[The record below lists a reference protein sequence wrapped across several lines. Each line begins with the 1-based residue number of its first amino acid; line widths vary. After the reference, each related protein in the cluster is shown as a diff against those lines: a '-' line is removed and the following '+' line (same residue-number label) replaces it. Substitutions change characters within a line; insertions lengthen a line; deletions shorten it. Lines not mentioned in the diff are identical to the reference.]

1 MPDSSTSTLVKV
13 LLAVFSGVAGAALVA
28 AAFKVDS
35 LNWMVDGPGWL
46 VTRFV
51 SIDFHEGEGALG
63 FFLAIFLSW
72 ACWSVA
78 AWLLLLGTRRLMRRA
93 F

>member
-1 MPDSSTSTLVKV
+1 MPDFTRSAPAKGLF
-13 LLAVFSGVAGAALVA
+13 AVFSGVAGAGLVA
-28 AAFKVDS
+28 VAFKFHA

-51 SIDFHEGEGALG
+51 SIDFHEGEGAFG
-63 FFLAIFLSW
+63 FLFAIFLSW

-78 AWLLLLGTRRLMRRA
+78 VWLLFLGIRRFASRR
-93 F
+93 